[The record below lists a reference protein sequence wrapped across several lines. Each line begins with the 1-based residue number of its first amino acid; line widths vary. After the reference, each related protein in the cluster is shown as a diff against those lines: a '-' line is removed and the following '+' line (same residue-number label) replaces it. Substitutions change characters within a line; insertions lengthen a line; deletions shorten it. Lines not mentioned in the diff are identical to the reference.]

1 MYFRMAGAIVLVALG
16 IQSRINAQS
25 KAVFDGFKVVDKN
38 GNISKPGDY
47 RDIFQMIGAYAV
59 IDPKGNELHYSYAS
73 PGAIDS
79 YRRNKKF
86 ADGTVLVKEVFGTE
100 HAQLTHRQC
109 SLGVQHQSMVCP
121 YQRCKGP
128 ISEQP
133 ALGRRLGLGT
143 LQERRAR

>member
-38 GNISKPGDY
+38 GNISKLGDY

-79 YRRNKKF
+79 YRRR
-86 ADGTVLVKEVFGTE
+86 ADIRTTRFGETV
-100 HAQLTHRQC
+100 
-109 SLGVQHQSMVCP
+109 GVGHSSRATRP
-121 YQRCKGP
+121 INRWPSITKGLP
-128 ISEQP
+128 ELSCTGE
-133 ALGRRLGLGT
+133 GG
-143 LQERRAR
+143 